1 MPVPVAVYTNLPRAG
16 EGLTTDLQ
24 PEYEGAHTFHSIQRT
39 ILVLG

>member
-24 PEYEGAHTFHSIQRT
+24 PEYEGAHVPLHPKY